1 MDFVERG
8 GITIFTVTAWRTNTN
23 ITISL
28 LSRRAALLALK
39 QSVLDK
45 WLAPVFAYIEAVYYD
60 EIILV
65 GFQPKTGF
73 HIAIKNPNKKM

>member
-1 MDFVERG
+1 MDFTTRE
-8 GITIFTVTAWRTNTN
+8 GITIFTATAWRTKAD

-28 LSRRAALLALK
+28 LSRRAALLALR
-39 QSVLDK
+39 QSVYDK
-45 WLAPVFAYIEAVYYD
+45 WRAPVFAYTEAIYYN

-73 HIAIKNPNKKM
+73 HIAIKKPKG